1 MHKIMFTNVAAEAIT
16 AIMTMFL
23 LSSDE
28 ICFIWIFEQ
37 STVVDAKVDAIV
49 NFVDVS
55 RATSNVIVFGAAG
68 FVIGS

>member
-1 MHKIMFTNVAAEAIT
+1 MFTNVAAEAIT

-37 STVVDAKVDAIV
+37 STLVDAKVDAIV
-49 NFVDVS
+49 DFVDVS
-55 RATSNVIVFGAAG
+55 RATSNVTVFGAAA

>member
-1 MHKIMFTNVAAEAIT
+1 MFTNVAAEAIT

-55 RATSNVIVFGAAG
+55 RATSNVIVFGATG